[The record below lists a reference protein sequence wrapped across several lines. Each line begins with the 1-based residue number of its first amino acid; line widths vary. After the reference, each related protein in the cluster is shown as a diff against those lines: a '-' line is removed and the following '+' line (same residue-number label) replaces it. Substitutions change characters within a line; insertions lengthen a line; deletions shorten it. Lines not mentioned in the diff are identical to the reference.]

1 MQNKSEYEKV
11 VYNNTFRTLLSEKEI
26 KSRIK
31 SLGRQITNDYR
42 GTIPIII
49 GVLNGSF
56 IFIADL
62 VRTIELDLE
71 IDFIKL
77 SSYGDAKVSSG
88 RVQVLKDIDADLKD
102 RHVLIV
108 EDIIDTGLSIR
119 YLHKKLEAFQPASLK
134 YVTLLFKK
142 DNAKTDTAIDY
153 VGFEIPNDFVVGFGL
168 DYKQILR
175 NLPAVYVMD

>member
-119 YLHKKLEAFQPASLK
+119 YLHKKIETFQPASLK

>member
-11 VYNNTFRTLLSEKEI
+11 VYNNTFRTLLSEDEI
-26 KSRIK
+26 KNRIK
-31 SLGRQITNDYR
+31 SLGQQITNDYR
-42 GTIPIII
+42 GTIPIVI

-62 VRTIELDLE
+62 VRAIKLDLE

-88 RVQVLKDIDADLKD
+88 RVHVLKEIDADLKD
-102 RHVLIV
+102 RHVLIA

-134 YVTLLFKK
+134 YVTLLYKK
-142 DNAKTDTAIDY
+142 DNAKIDAAIDY
-153 VGFEIPNDFVVGFGL
+153 VGFEIPNDFVVGYGL